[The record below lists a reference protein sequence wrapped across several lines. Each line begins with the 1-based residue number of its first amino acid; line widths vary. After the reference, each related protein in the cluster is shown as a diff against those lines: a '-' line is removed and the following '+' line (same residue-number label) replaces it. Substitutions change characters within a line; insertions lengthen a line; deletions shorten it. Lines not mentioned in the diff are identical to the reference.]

1 MLDPSDKQR
10 KASLLL
16 AKYGVIDA
24 MTEMLAYSYRLASSK
39 KFNFERIPIDMPL
52 NGVFCD
58 EIIKLSSQSNEL
70 ILKLSKFRYSCAP
83 DSDSKTM
90 FSDAFVYF
98 NGDIVLKTSAIK
110 TYPECTISSPKIEV
124 SGEAYSVKLFI
135 AGHWLELIG
144 EMYMETKQAG
154 LERDKAKRSLEIVN
168 REKEQETSFSFGE
181 YDND

>member
-98 NGDIVLKTSAIK
+98 NGDIVLKTSAI
-110 TYPECTISSPKIEV
+110 TNESIIVRTLARCLLSH
-124 SGEAYSVKLFI
+124 A
-135 AGHWLELIG
+135 AC
-144 EMYMETKQAG
+144 
-154 LERDKAKRSLEIVN
+154 KRLEI
-168 REKEQETSFSFGE
+168 QTAGS
-181 YDND
+181 

>member
-1 MLDPSDKQR
+1 
-10 KASLLL
+10 
-16 AKYGVIDA
+16 
-24 MTEMLAYSYRLASSK
+24 
-39 KFNFERIPIDMPL
+39 
-52 NGVFCD
+52 
-58 EIIKLSSQSNEL
+58 
-70 ILKLSKFRYSCAP
+70 
-83 DSDSKTM
+83 M

-154 LERDKAKRSLEIVN
+154 LERDKAKRSLEIMN